1 MRSTNARTLNGG
13 VTMVAS
19 VCRKNV
25 PKRPSDTTMSI
36 AHRPRASKGTRTGD
50 SGRSAMHGAA
60 IDAERPQREVLRVEV
75 VVQHE
80 HAREPRA
87 VPPRVVPR
95 AVRPLRPHEIRD
107 PALDGRRSLAA
118 GREQ

>member
-13 VTMVAS
+13 VTSVAS

-25 PKRPSDTTMSI
+25 PKRPSETTMSV

-60 IDAERPQREVLRVEV
+60 VHAERPQRKVLRVEV
-75 VVQHE
+75 IVEHE
-80 HAREPRA
+80 HAREPGA

-95 AVRPLRPHEIRD
+95 AVIPLRRQEIRD
-107 PALDGRRSLAA
+107 PALDGR
-118 GREQ
+118 